1 MKKVVIVGAYRSPV
15 GSFGGVFKTVSA
27 IELGVQVLKAAMEKT
42 GVKATDV
49 DEVILGNVVGA
60 GLGQN
65 VARQIALGAGLPET
79 CPAFTVNKVCGS
91 GMKTVALAASEIRAG
106 EADCIIA
113 GGAENMSMIP
123 YAAPSERWGARMGDS
138 KLVDLMMTDGLS
150 DAFHKYAMGFTAE
163 NLAEK
168 YNISREDQDTLA
180 TASQNKAEKAMTS
193 GRFNDEIIPISV
205 PQRKGDTIMV
215 TEDEFPRKGV
225 TVESLG
231 KLPPAFKRD
240 GGTVTAGN
248 SSGINDS
255 AAIIIVMS
263 EDKAKALGLK
273 PIATLVASGTGGVAP
288 EVMGYGPVPAIKQ
301 VLGKANWKLDDVDLI
316 ELNEAFAA
324 QACSVIKG
332 LETEGVGKCNMD
344 IVNVNGG
351 AISIG
356 HPIGAS
362 GARIIVTLLHEMQ
375 KRDAKKGLA
384 SLCIGGGM
392 GIVTLYERD

>member
-15 GSFGGVFKTVSA
+15 GSFGGVFKNVSA
-27 IELGVQVLKAAMEKT
+27 IELGVQVLKAAMQKT
-42 GVKATDV
+42 GLKAADV

-123 YAAPSERWGARMGDS
+123 YALPGARWGQRMGDG
-138 KLVDLMMTDGLS
+138 KMVDLMMTDGLS

-168 YNISREDQDTLA
+168 YDISREQQDTLA
-180 TASQNKAEKAMTS
+180 TASQNKAEKAMAS

-205 PQRKGDTIMV
+205 PQRKGDPLMI

-231 KLPPAFKRD
+231 KLPPAFKKD
-240 GGTVTAGN
+240 GGSVTAGN

-263 EDKAKALGLK
+263 EDKAKALGIK
-273 PIATLVASGTGGVAP
+273 PMATLVASGTGGVAP
-288 EVMGYGPVPAIKQ
+288 EIMGYGPVPAIKQ
-301 VLGKANWKLDDVDLI
+301 VLTKANWKLADLDLI

-332 LETEGVGKCNMD
+332 LEIEGVGACDMD

-362 GARIIVTLLHEMQ
+362 GARITVTLLHEMQ

-392 GIVTLYERD
+392 GIATLFERD

>member
-15 GSFGGVFKTVSA
+15 GSFGGVFKNVPA
-27 IELGVQVLKAAMEKT
+27 VELGVQVLKAALEKT
-42 GVKATDV
+42 GVKPSDV

-106 EADCIIA
+106 EAECIVA

-123 YAAPSERWGARMGDS
+123 YGLPSARWGQRMGDG
-138 KLVDLMMTDGLS
+138 KMVDLMMIDGLS

-168 YNISREDQDTLA
+168 YDITREHQDTLA
-180 TASQNKAEKAMTS
+180 TASQNKAEKAMAS

-205 PQRKGDTIMV
+205 PQRKGDPVVV

-225 TVESLG
+225 TVESLA
-231 KLPPAFKRD
+231 KLPPAFKKD

-255 AAIIIVMS
+255 AAIIILMS
-263 EDKAKALGLK
+263 EDKAKALGIK
-273 PIATLVASGTGGVAP
+273 PVATLVASGSGGVAP
-288 EVMGYGPVPAIKQ
+288 EVMGYGPVPAIKN
-301 VLGKANWKLDDVDLI
+301 VLKKANWQLDDVDLI

-332 LETEGVGKCNMD
+332 LEAEGVGKCNMD

-351 AISIG
+351 AIAIG

-375 KRDAKKGLA
+375 KRKAKKGLA

-392 GIVTLYERD
+392 GIATLYEME

>member
-15 GSFGGVFKTVSA
+15 GSFGGVFKSVSA
-27 IELGVQVLKAAMEKT
+27 VDLGVQVLKAAMEKT
-42 GVKATDV
+42 GVKPADV

-91 GMKTVALAASEIRAG
+91 GMKTVALAAAEIRAG

-123 YAAPSERWGARMGDS
+123 YALPSARWGQRMGDG
-138 KLVDLMMTDGLS
+138 KMVDLMMTDGLS

-168 YNISREDQDTLA
+168 YGISREEQDTLA
-180 TASQNKAEKAMTS
+180 TASQNKAEKAMKS
-193 GRFNDEIIPISV
+193 ARFNDEIIPIAV
-205 PQRKGDTIMV
+205 PQRKGDPIMI
-215 TEDEFPRKGV
+215 TEDEFPRQGV

-231 KLPPAFKRD
+231 KLPPAFKKD

-263 EDKAKALGLK
+263 EDKAKELGLK
-273 PIATLVASGTGGVAP
+273 PVATLVASGTGGVAP

-301 VLGKANWKLDDVDLI
+301 VLGKANWKLSDVDLI

-392 GIVTLYERD
+392 GIATLYERD